1 MRIARNEGE
10 WIINP
15 THDQLAESDLDLTYC
30 GAKDKVMMIEGTAD
44 EVPEAEFI
52 EAMQTAHKEVEK
64 IIDAQLKLRADLGLP
79 EKVYAPEASDTTLL
93 DKARELAGEKFI
105 ELMKIAGKQER
116 QDAVSALKEE
126 LKAQML
132 EAFEE
137 MSDEEYF
144 HAFHDLEVETVR
156 RNVIENNTRIGG
168 RGFLELREL
177 EAQVG
182 VLPRTHGSSIF
193 GRGETQTL
201 CTVTL
206 GTKKETQ
213 GLDAVTG
220 GVSEKEF
227 LLHYNF
233 PPYSVG
239 EVGRLGMTSRREIGH
254 GNLAE
259 RSIVPVL
266 PDDFPTRCG

>member
-1 MRIARNEGE
+1 M
-10 WIINP
+10 
-15 THDQLAESDLDLTYC
+15 
-30 GAKDKVMMIEGTAD
+30 
-44 EVPEAEFI
+44 
-52 EAMQTAHKEVEK
+52 
-64 IIDAQLKLRADLGLP
+64 
-79 EKVYAPEASDTTLL
+79 
-93 DKARELAGEKFI
+93 
-105 ELMKIAGKQER
+105 
-116 QDAVSALKEE
+116 
-126 LKAQML
+126 
-132 EAFEE
+132 
-137 MSDEEYF
+137 
-144 HAFHDLEVETVR
+144 
-156 RNVIENNTRIGG
+156 
-168 RGFLELREL
+168 REL
-177 EAQVG
+177 EAQVE

-193 GRGETQTL
+193 GSSETQTL

-233 PPYSVG
+233 PPYSVE

-266 PDDFPTRCG
+266 PDNFPMRCG

>member
-1 MRIARNEGE
+1 
-10 WIINP
+10 
-15 THDQLAESDLDLTYC
+15 
-30 GAKDKVMMIEGTAD
+30 
-44 EVPEAEFI
+44 
-52 EAMQTAHKEVEK
+52 
-64 IIDAQLKLRADLGLP
+64 
-79 EKVYAPEASDTTLL
+79 
-93 DKARELAGEKFI
+93 
-105 ELMKIAGKQER
+105 MKIAGKQAR
-116 QDAVSALKEE
+116 QDAVSTLKEE

-132 EAFEE
+132 EVFEE

-168 RGFLELREL
+168 RGFLELRERS
-177 EAQVG
+177 AS
-182 VLPRTHGSSIF
+182 RRITTTHGSSIF

-206 GTKKETQ
+206 GTKKDT

-239 EVGRLGMTSRREIGH
+239 EVGRLGI
-254 GNLAE
+254 
-259 RSIVPVL
+259 PVVVKS
-266 PDDFPTRCG
+266 DTVIW

>member
-1 MRIARNEGE
+1 
-10 WIINP
+10 
-15 THDQLAESDLDLTYC
+15 
-30 GAKDKVMMIEGTAD
+30 
-44 EVPEAEFI
+44 
-52 EAMQTAHKEVEK
+52 MQTAHKEVEK

-105 ELMKIAGKQER
+105 ELMKIAGNKSVR
-116 QDAVSALKEE
+116 CGIALKEE

-132 EAFEE
+132 EAFEQ

-182 VLPRTHGSSIF
+182 VLPRTHGSSSLVVAKLK
-193 GRGETQTL
+193 R
-201 CTVTL
+201 
-206 GTKKETQ
+206 
-213 GLDAVTG
+213 
-220 GVSEKEF
+220 
-227 LLHYNF
+227 Y
-233 PPYSVG
+233 
-239 EVGRLGMTSRREIGH
+239 
-254 GNLAE
+254 
-259 RSIVPVL
+259 VP
-266 PDDFPTRCG
+266 